1 MPFKCTQPTFKVIV
15 QCPNFCEPMDCTTP
29 GFPVLHN
36 LPELTHTLM
45 LSSHLTLYCS
55 LFLQTSIFTIFRVFY
70 NESALCIRWP
80 KDWSFNFSISP
91 SSEYSGLISF
101 RIDWL
106 DLLAVQGTLKNLL
119 QHAVQKYQFF
129 CIQLSLWLILTSIH
143 DYWTNHS
150 FE

>member
-1 MPFKCTQPTFKVIV
+1 MPFKCTKPKFKVVIM
-15 QCPNFCEPMDCTTP
+15 CPTFCEPMDCTTP

-36 LPELTHTLM
+36 LPELTQTLM

-55 LFLQTSIFTIFRVFY
+55 LFLQTSVFTIFRVFY
-70 NESALCIRWP
+70 NESALCIRWS

-106 DLLAVQGTLKNLL
+106 DLLAVQRTLKNLL
-119 QHAVQKYQFF
+119 QHTVQKYQF
-129 CIQLSLWLILTSIH
+129 CISFLYGSILTSIH
-143 DYWTNHS
+143 DYWKKP
-150 FE
+150 

>member
-1 MPFKCTQPTFKVIV
+1 MPFKCTKPKFKVIV
-15 QCPNFCEPMDCTTP
+15 QCPDFCEPMDCTTP

-36 LPELTHTLM
+36 LPELTQTLM

>member
-1 MPFKCTQPTFKVIV
+1 MPFKCTKPKFKVIV
-15 QCPNFCEPMDCTTP
+15 QCPNFCEPIDCTTP

-36 LPELTHTLM
+36 LPELTQTLM

-80 KDWSFNFSISP
+80 KDWSFSFSISP

-119 QHAVQKYQFF
+119 QHTVQKYQFF
-129 CIQLSLWLILTSIH
+129 CIQLSLWLNS
-143 DYWTNHS
+143 HS
-150 FE
+150 HT

>member
-1 MPFKCTQPTFKVIV
+1 MPFKCTKPKFKVIV

-36 LPELTHTLM
+36 LPELTQTLM

>member
-1 MPFKCTQPTFKVIV
+1 MPFKCTKPKFKVVIM
-15 QCPNFCEPMDCTTP
+15 CPTFCEPMDCTTP

-36 LPELTHTLM
+36 LPELTQTLM

-70 NESALCIRWP
+70 NESALCIRWS

-106 DLLAVQGTLKNLL
+106 DLLEDQGTLKNLL
-119 QHAVQKYQFF
+119 QHTVQKYQFF
-129 CIQLSLWLILTSIH
+129 CISFLYGSILTSIH
-143 DYWTNHS
+143 DYWKKP
-150 FE
+150 